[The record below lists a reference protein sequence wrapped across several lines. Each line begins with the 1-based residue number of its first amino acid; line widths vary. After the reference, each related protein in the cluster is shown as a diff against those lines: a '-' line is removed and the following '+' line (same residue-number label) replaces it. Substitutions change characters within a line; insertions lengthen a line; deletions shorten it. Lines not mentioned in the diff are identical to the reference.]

1 MKAHI
6 YQIDLELDD
15 KHICF
20 MPYEAIFREYGDH
33 FPDEKYAL
41 VYSLET
47 DEKDPESIFALL
59 NLHLPAD
66 YTARSLS
73 VSDVVVYEHDDGSRT
88 AYFCDTVG
96 FVRIPFE
103 LNKSA
108 IPF

>member
-6 YQIDLELDD
+6 YQIDLQLDD

-20 MPYEAIFREYGDH
+20 MPYETVLREYADY
-33 FPDEKYAL
+33 FPAEKYAF

-47 DEKDPESIFALL
+47 DEEDPESIFALL

-73 VSDVVVYEHDDGSRT
+73 VSDVVEYEHDDGSRT

-96 FVRIPFE
+96 FVRIPVF
-103 LNKSA
+103 K
-108 IPF
+108 

>member
-15 KHICF
+15 KRICF
-20 MPYEAIFREYGDH
+20 MPYETVLREYVDH
-33 FPDEKYAL
+33 FPAEKYAL

-47 DEKDPESIFALL
+47 DEEDPESIFALL
-59 NLHLPAD
+59 NLHHPAD

-73 VSDVVVYEHDDGSRT
+73 FSDVVEYKHDDGSRT

-96 FVRIPFE
+96 VVRIPVF
-103 LNKSA
+103 K
-108 IPF
+108 

>member
-6 YQIDLELDD
+6 YQIDLSLDN

-20 MPYEAIFREYGDH
+20 MPYETVLREYGGH
-33 FPDEKYAL
+33 FPAEKYAL

-47 DEKDPESIFALL
+47 DEEDPESIFALL
-59 NLHLPAD
+59 NLHRPAD

-73 VSDVVVYEHDDGSRT
+73 VSDVVEYEYDDGSRT

-96 FVRIPFE
+96 FVRIPVF
-103 LNKSA
+103 K
-108 IPF
+108 